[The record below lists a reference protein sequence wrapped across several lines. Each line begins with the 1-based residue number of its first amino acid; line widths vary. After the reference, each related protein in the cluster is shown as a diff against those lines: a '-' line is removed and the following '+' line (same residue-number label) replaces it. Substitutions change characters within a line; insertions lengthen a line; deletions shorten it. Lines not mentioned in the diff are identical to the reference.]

1 MMITDQ
7 GTIIRT
13 PASDLSVLSRS
24 AGGVIVM
31 RLPDDQYVAN
41 FTIVAKEE
49 KDEEEISE
57 TEEMDYTETTEA
69 TEVVEVTEA
78 PETVTEE

>member
-13 PASDLSVLSRS
+13 PVDGISLLSRS

-31 RLPDDQYVAN
+31 RLPEGQYVAN
-41 FTIVAKEE
+41 FTRVAKEE
-49 KDEEEISE
+49 SSEESDEEISE
-57 TEEMDYTETTEA
+57 ETEETEETSETIETVA
-69 TEVVEVTEA
+69 EETEVKA
-78 PETVTEE
+78 